1 MSEIIITNIIAINE
15 GKKEEVDVEISNGR
29 ISRIERGG
37 VLSKSHQV
45 IDGRGAWL
53 LPGVIDDQVHFRE
66 PGFTHKAE
74 IATESAAA
82 VAGGVT
88 SFMEMPNTNP
98 QTINQAE
105 LEKKFIRASQVSP
118 ANYSFFF
125 GATNKNADEVLAL
138 DDDRV
143 CGIKIFMGSSTGD
156 MLVDN
161 ENTLEKVFANSN
173 MLIATH
179 CEDEPTIRRN
189 IELAKEKFHGNIP
202 ITQHP
207 IIRSREACIL
217 SSQKAMALAKKHNTR
232 LHILH
237 ITTAQEAMNFE
248 AGAIESKRITAEA
261 CVHHLWFSEEDYQ
274 TLGSKIQC
282 NPAVK
287 TINDRE
293 AIWQALKE
301 NRIDI
306 IATDHAPHLLEE
318 KALPYPQS
326 PSGLPLVQHSLNMMM
341 HKALEGKASPEW
353 VVEKMSH
360 APAKCFKVR
369 ERGFIREGYFADLVL
384 FDPNTSYTV
393 TPQNILYKCAWSPLE
408 DFTFRGRIL
417 QTFVNGIS
425 VFENNKLTGHK
436 PGIAMHFDR

>member
-1 MSEIIITNIIAINE
+1 MSDLIITNAVAINE
-15 GKKEEVDVEISNGR
+15 DKKEEVDIEISKGR
-29 ISRIERGG
+29 IHRIERAGT
-37 VLSKSHQV
+37 LSKSNKI
-45 IDGRGAWL
+45 IDANGIWL

-74 IATESAAA
+74 IATESSAA

-98 QTINQAE
+98 QTINKEE
-105 LEKKFIRASQVSP
+105 LEMKFNRAAQVSP

-161 ENTLEKVFANSN
+161 EAALEKIFANCSL
-173 MLIATH
+173 LIATH
-179 CEDEPTIRRN
+179 CEDEPTIRKN
-189 IELAKEKFHGNIP
+189 MEEAKIKFNNQIP
-202 ITQHP
+202 IKQHP
-207 IIRSREACIL
+207 IIRSREVCIL
-217 SSQKAMALAKKHNTR
+217 SSQKAIALAKKYNSR

-237 ITTAQEAMNFE
+237 ITTAEEAMSFE
-248 AGAIESKRITAEA
+248 SGAIENKRITAEA
-261 CVHHLWFSEEDYQ
+261 CVHHLWFSDMDYD
-274 TLGSKIQC
+274 TLGSEIQC

-287 TINDRE
+287 TANDRDT
-293 AIWQALKE
+293 IWQALKE

-306 IATDHAPHLLEE
+306 IATDHAPHTLEE
-318 KALPYPQS
+318 KAKPYPQS

-341 HKALEGKASPEW
+341 HRALEGKITPEW
-353 VVEKMSH
+353 VVEKMCH
-360 APAKCFKVR
+360 APAKCFKLR

-384 FDPNTSYTV
+384 FDPTQNYTV
-393 TPQNILYKCAWSPLE
+393 TKQNILYKCAWSPLE
-408 DFTFRGRIL
+408 NFTFNGNIF
-417 QTFVNGIS
+417 QTFVNGTS
-425 VFENNKLTGHK
+425 VFENGKLTGLK
-436 PGIAMHFDR
+436 PGMALKFR